1 MQKICIVCSMRI
13 DQFLVEHF
21 NMSRSRAQLLIKD
34 GAVCVAGKV
43 ITKSSHE
50 IPENFDKN
58 LITITDTIKY
68 VSRAGLKL
76 EHAINE
82 WGIVVQEKNCLDIG
96 SSTGGFT
103 DCLLQHSANHVDC
116 VDVGTDQ
123 LHQKIKT
130 DSRVSVFEQ
139 TDIRNFTGSLY
150 DIVGIDVS
158 FISLTAII
166 PTLPQFCHECTH
178 IITLVK
184 PQFEVG
190 KEFLN
195 KQGIVKD
202 NQVIDGVMKK
212 ITSVFT
218 DYGFSVQGQ
227 IESPILGGDGNREL
241 LLLVNKK

>member
-1 MQKICIVCSMRI
+1 MRI

-76 EHAINE
+76 EHAL
-82 WGIVVQEKNCLDIG
+82 QEFSLNITYKKCLDIG

-103 DCLLQHSANHVDC
+103 DCLLQYGASHVDC

-123 LHQKIKT
+123 LHKKIKT
-130 DSRVSVFEQ
+130 DPRVSVFEQ
-139 TDIRNFTGSLY
+139 TDIRNFDGDNY
-150 DIVGIDVS
+150 DIIVVDIS
-158 FISLTAII
+158 FISLTSII
-166 PTLPQFCHECTH
+166 STLPKFCHKNTE
-178 IITLVK
+178 IVLLIK

-202 NQVIDGVMKK
+202 EQVVRESIEK
-212 ITSVFT
+212 IKINLNNN
-218 DYGFSVQGQ
+218 GFVVNM
-227 IESPILGGDGNREL
+227 IADSPILGGDGNREF
-241 LLLVNKK
+241 LVYCSK